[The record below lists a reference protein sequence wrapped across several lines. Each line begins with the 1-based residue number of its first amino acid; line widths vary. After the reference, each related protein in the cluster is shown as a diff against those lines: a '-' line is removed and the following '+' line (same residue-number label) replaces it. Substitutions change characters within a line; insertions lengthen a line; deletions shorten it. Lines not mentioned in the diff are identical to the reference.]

1 MNKEFMPQ
9 DTLRNNDPALPKSP
23 VCHLRVW
30 HSATSVE
37 HRGEFESRCEKLL
50 DPQELA
56 SADRFRRTTTRNQ
69 HVVGRAMAR
78 RLLGATNVAPQQIQ
92 FAAGA
97 FGKPEV
103 VTPPEA
109 VLPFNIAHTD
119 GLVLCGVANQQ
130 ADLVGVDVES
140 LDRRTS
146 TDLAERYFAKP
157 EIEFLR
163 DKPADQQQYFFLRIW
178 TLKEAFIKA
187 IGTGLHTPLADFA
200 FEGIDGDRPRIRF
213 LEPGLE
219 RGKKWNFVCFQPRE
233 GFIAAA
239 AIVAKE
245 ERSHVMVDWHP
256 FEDLIEG
263 CRESR

>member
-1 MNKEFMPQ
+1 MTNE
-9 DTLRNNDPALPKSP
+9 SP
-23 VCHLRVW
+23 EHPETTPRIDAECRLRVW
-30 HSATSVE
+30 HSATSAE
-37 HRGEFESRCEKLL
+37 RRGEFESRCEQLL

-78 RLLGATNVAPQQIQ
+78 RLLGKSNVVPQQIQ
-92 FAAGA
+92 FVSGE
-97 FGKPEV
+97 FGKPQV

-109 VLPFNIAHTD
+109 ILPFNIAHTD
-119 GLVLCGVANQQ
+119 GLVLCGVADRQ
-130 ADLVGVDVES
+130 AELVGVDVES
-140 LDRRTS
+140 LNRRTS

-157 EIEFLR
+157 EIQFLR
-163 DKPADQQQYFFLRIW
+163 SKPLHQQQYYFLRIW

-200 FEGIDGDRPRIRF
+200 FDQIDTDYPNIRF
-213 LEPGLE
+213 LAPELD
-219 RGKKWNFVCFQPRE
+219 RGQKWNFVCFRPRE

-245 ERSHVMVDWHP
+245 ESSQVIVDWHP
-256 FEDLIEG
+256 FEELIEG
-263 CRESR
+263 GREYEQME